1 MICNTWPSNKFFLL
15 NYLFISFSSQLIH
28 LILRIIMYDMNSH
41 QLLDAFTLW
50 SCLLLLEIAFLL
62 IIVTI
67 TFIVLFDQRIID
79 KIM

>member
-1 MICNTWPSNKFFLL
+1 
-15 NYLFISFSSQLIH
+15 
-28 LILRIIMYDMNSH
+28 MNSH